1 MNHLL
6 NDNLPDN
13 AHDISEPQTTV
24 SETRT
29 EYLLRTGRAK
39 PRFLQGVFP
48 CVGYGIYESVPLNDA
63 LSYVVPQNHV
73 ARIQYFRAGNPSEDL
88 IYLTLNID
96 GKPARFFPVG
106 PKSDLHVPLA
116 IIEPH
121 PPGTRIEIAF
131 AAPRGMTGTVI
142 VDVGLTE
149 EADKEK
155 V

>member
-6 NDNLPDN
+6 NDNSLAN
-13 AHDISEPQTTV
+13 ANALSEPRTTV

-63 LSYVVPQNHV
+63 LAYVVPQNHV

-106 PKSDLHVPLA
+106 PKADLHVPLA
-116 IIEPH
+116 IIESYPA
-121 PPGTRIEIAF
+121 GTRIEIAF
-131 AAPRGMTGTVI
+131 AAPRGLTGTVI

-149 EADKEK
+149 EADEEK
-155 V
+155 A